1 MLEIWSAVGPLLPG
15 MIILMLVSA
24 FFSGS
29 EAAFFSLNLS
39 QRREMSK
46 GSAAE
51 RAASALLEKPERL
64 LMGVLFWN
72 LATNISF
79 FSLVSRCSLRL
90 EAALEEPRATS
101 TAAGFAFTCLMLL
114 ILVGEF
120 LPKSLAVLRPKLL
133 SSVVALP
140 LSLAVRMLDGIL
152 PTMRFVNEVSRR
164 IIWPGFKPE
173 PYLETSDL
181 ERAIELSSDGAQLFE
196 QERQVLRNVVQL
208 RDIRV
213 EEWMR
218 PRTQFRSFIPPLSLD
233 QLGGELPPSRYMLV
247 ADKKGKDLVAAID
260 LTAILPKTSVDLSKL
275 KKSLIIVPW
284 CSNIAETLRKLRDA
298 DRRVAVVVN
307 EFGETIGILTWEDIF
322 EAILQ
327 LDSVPAHRELARGDI
342 HQESPDVWIA
352 TGMTSLRRLERV
364 IGKRLSD
371 TKNLTIG
378 GVLQESLKR
387 LAEPGD
393 RCVIDDIDIAV
404 IETGRRGEILVR
416 LTVGQPA
423 NGES

>member
-1 MLEIWSAVGPLLPG
+1 MLEVWSALGPLLPG
-15 MIILMLVSA
+15 ILVLLLISA

-46 GSAAE
+46 GSPAE
-51 RAASALLEKPERL
+51 RTAFALLEKPERL
-64 LMGVLFWN
+64 LMGILFWN
-72 LATNISF
+72 LATNITY
-79 FSLVSRCSLRL
+79 FSLVSRGSIRL
-90 EAALEEPRATS
+90 ENALQEPQAT
-101 TAAGFAFTCLMLL
+101 TAAAGFAFASLMLI

-120 LPKSLAVLRPKLL
+120 FPKSVAVLRPRLV
-133 SSVVALP
+133 SSLVAFP
-140 LSLAVRMLDGIL
+140 LSLTVRVLDGIL
-152 PTMRFVNEVSRR
+152 PTMRFINEVSRR

-218 PRTQFRSFIPPLSLD
+218 PRTQFRSFAPPLSLE

-247 ADKKGKDLVAAID
+247 TDKKGKDLVAAID
-260 LTAILPKTSVDLSKL
+260 ITSVIPRDTADLAKL
-275 KKSLIIVPW
+275 KKSLVVVPW
-284 CSNIAETLRKLRDA
+284 CSNIADALRKLRDA

-307 EFGETIGILTWEDIF
+307 EFGETIGVLTWEDIF

-327 LDSVPAHRELARGDI
+327 LDSVPSHRELARGDI
-342 HQESPDVWIA
+342 QVESPGVWIA

-378 GVLQESLKR
+378 GVLQEDLKR

-393 RCVIDDIDIAV
+393 QCVIDDIEIEV

-416 LTVGQPA
+416 LRVGDSPK
-423 NGES
+423 GEQ